1 MNKKITISRK
11 TLKIILGA
19 CIGATVLMT
28 VGFFLYIYMVDKNTL
43 GRSIRICQTE
53 VSKLTVEEAEQKI
66 VDTFG
71 NREVSFQEDGGEVRR
86 ITLRELGYSLDQE
99 TLKTQLAAIKEERDS
114 DRQIFA
120 RPVNYSIGYQVNRK

>member
-53 VSKLTVEEAEQKI
+53 VSKLTVEEAEQK
-66 VDTFG
+66 
-71 NREVSFQEDGGEVRR
+71 
-86 ITLRELGYSLDQE
+86 
-99 TLKTQLAAIKEERDS
+99 
-114 DRQIFA
+114 DRKS
-120 RPVNYSIGYQVNRK
+120 VV